1 MTFGAIHT
9 VSVAKSS
16 NVTYL
21 LNSLGES
28 LRLGRIMI
36 LVVIF
41 FLRVDLIIPCIV
53 KKIWVYMCL
62 DSDIA
67 VVIIYL
73 VLLHNLMI

>member
-1 MTFGAIHT
+1 MTFGEIHT

-28 LRLGRIMI
+28 LRLGRIII

-53 KKIWVYMCL
+53 KIWVYMCL
-62 DSDIA
+62 DSDIV